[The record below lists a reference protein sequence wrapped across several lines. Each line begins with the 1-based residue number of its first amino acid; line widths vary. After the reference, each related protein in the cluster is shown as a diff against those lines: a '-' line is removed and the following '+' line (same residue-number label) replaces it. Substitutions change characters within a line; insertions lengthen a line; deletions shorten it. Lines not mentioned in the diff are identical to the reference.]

1 MPLVT
6 TADDGSVKSVKLPRP
21 SNPHG
26 HVRDGA
32 LREAVTPWV
41 LANTK
46 HLIVMPNVDPP
57 LKTVEASLTYLGEV
71 ERIRDRLGLGTNVL
85 GTLYNH
91 DGITP
96 KMIEQMAATKRI
108 VSIKCYPAKA
118 GMTTGSGQG
127 IPLEQTSDDVLRAAI
142 DNNIVYQVHG
152 EVDTMKDGTPLE
164 PAMRERYYM
173 TDVLPYVRDAHPD
186 LRISVEH
193 GTTVQ
198 AVRLVDGDPSGKTV
212 MTITPQ
218 HLLFVED
225 DFMQPWGNDLKCMP
239 ILKWPTDR
247 AALIKA
253 ATSGDRRFFAG
264 TDTAPHPSRKKRGDF
279 QLAANGCW
287 LPHWIS
293 LYTQAFHAAGKL
305 DSAFDDFM
313 SYSFADWMGL
323 PRPEPDDTVLVT
335 CDTAHDIPAPINIEG
350 EDDVVI
356 PLGWTET
363 GNRLSVGFSVRADF

>member
-6 TADDGSVKSVKLPRP
+6 TADDGSVKSIRLARP

-26 HVRDGA
+26 HVRDGV
-32 LREAVTPWV
+32 LRDAVAPWV

-57 LKTVEASLTYLGEV
+57 LKTVEESLAYVGEI

-91 DGITP
+91 DGITT
-96 KMIEQMAATKRI
+96 KMIEQMAANKRI
-108 VSIKCYPAKA
+108 RSIKCYPGKA

-127 IPLEQTSDDVLRAAI
+127 IPLEQTTDDVLRAAI
-142 DNNIVYQVHG
+142 DNDITYQVHG
-152 EVDTMKDGTPLE
+152 EVDTKKDGTPLD
-164 PAMRERYYM
+164 PAMRERYYV
-173 TDVLPYVRDAHPD
+173 TEILPRVRDNYPK

-193 GTTVQ
+193 GTTIQ
-198 AVRLVDGDPSGKTV
+198 AVRLVQGDPSGKTV

-218 HLLFVED
+218 HLLFTDD

-239 ILKWPTDR
+239 ILKGPLDR

-264 TDTAPHPSRKKRGDF
+264 TDTAPHPARKKRGDF

-305 DSAFDDFM
+305 DSTFDDFM

-323 PRPEPDDTVLVT
+323 PRPEDDDTVLVT
-335 CDTAHDIPAPINIEG
+335 RDTKHDIPAPLTI
-350 EDDVVI
+350 
-356 PLGWTET
+356 
-363 GNRLSVGFSVRADF
+363 